1 MNCLG
6 LSDYPWR
13 SCIYESVCRFVS
25 CNFLP
30 TWFHT
35 HATDFFSPLPGRPV
49 PLGRE
54 GPTPL
59 RCSPRRRGGRTS
71 NGHPPQFQ
79 SWRGRTEQ
87 PLGFLTTKCE
97 QFKKRRFC
105 DGTFGVGV
113 ATSYVSLIWRSLVSW
128 MFELKWWS
136 QNWQTWTMGV
146 CNSLGHWWSSILNY
160 KEFQLKNF

>member
-1 MNCLG
+1 MKVCADLFHATFSQLG
-6 LSDYPWR
+6 L
-13 SCIYESVCRFVS
+13 
-25 CNFLP
+25 
-30 TWFHT
+30 T
-35 HATDFFSPLPGRPV
+35 HATDFLSPLPGRPV

-54 GPTPL
+54 GPAPL

-113 ATSYVSLIWRSLVSW
+113 ATSHASLT
-128 MFELKWWS
+128 K
-136 QNWQTWTMGV
+136 
-146 CNSLGHWWSSILNY
+146 SSVMNV
-160 KEFQLKNF
+160 